1 MPANDLTPAELEA
14 ARRVI
19 ATAFAEDLAGMND
32 VTTDALIPPDVQGNV
47 AIASRQAGV
56 LAGLALVPLVLQTF
70 QDKVALK
77 SVGHDGMPLEP
88 GTVVA
93 ELAGPVRTLL
103 TAERTILNLLTLLSG
118 VATHT
123 RRFVE
128 LVAGTKAQILDTR
141 KTLPGL
147 RRLQKYA
154 VRCGGGTNHRMGL
167 FDGVLIKDN
176 HLAAWVD
183 GGGGSIADAL
193 RHVRS
198 KVGPDTPIE
207 VEVDTLEQLQDALAA
222 APDFVLLDNMDCDQ
236 MTQAV
241 ALRDEQSPETLLEA
255 SGGVNLDT
263 VAGIAATGV
272 DRISVGALTHSSIA
286 LDLGFDWID

>member
-1 MPANDLTPAELEA
+1 MPATDLSPAEIEA

-19 ATAFAEDLAGMND
+19 TTAFAEDLAGMID
-32 VTTDALIPPDVQGNV
+32 VTTDAIIPADLRGNV
-47 AIASRQAGV
+47 SIVAREPGV
-56 LAGLALVPLVLQTF
+56 LAGLALVPLVLETF
-70 QDKVALK
+70 EDEVTLQSD
-77 SVGHDGMPLEP
+77 GGDGMPLEP

-93 ELAGPVRTLL
+93 ELAGSVRTLL

-123 RRFVE
+123 RQFVDRA
-128 LVAGTKAQILDTR
+128 AGTKAQILDTR

-176 HLAAWVD
+176 HLAAWAE

-198 KVGPDTPIE
+198 KVGPDKSIE

-236 MTQAV
+236 LTQAV
-241 ALRDEQSPETLLEA
+241 ALRDGHSPQTLLEA

-263 VAGIAATGV
+263 VAAIAATGV